1 MILWGGG
8 AKMYKH
14 PRNMNI
20 LRKISNLRGS
30 KPDGRFI
37 SGLLNEHSDPFTVRE
52 GKFKFGQLKNSTYYS
67 DWMEHSFLSN
77 TDQKE
82 VVGRT
87 FNFDKLF
94 YIKIFVLL
102 SLLVIGLRSVWL
114 QVVRGGYYYSLAEG
128 NRLRVEII
136 EPKRGIVY
144 DRNLKPL
151 VRNTANFVLY
161 LIPIDLPKNELDRD
175 IIIRRVADILDGKES
190 NNNGAVTVLPTKSEQ
205 IGNLSL
211 ISDSPSFFKIKNL
224 LEKVKIGSLESYQP
238 LFVMDNIAYD
248 KAMILSLEL
257 NNLPGVFL
265 SNKIRREYLFP
276 VLDEQKGTKALSLSH
291 LLGYTGKISESE
303 LANASS
309 DYSLIDYIGKS
320 GLEYSWEKDLKGI
333 NGHKNIE
340 VDALG
345 RQKKIVN
352 QVPAQDGFNLKLAI
366 DTDLQRQ
373 VELVADTY
381 LKKLGLNR
389 ASIIIM
395 NPQNGEILSLVSLP
409 SYDSNLFAKGI
420 SQDDYNNFL
429 NDPNRPL
436 FNRAISGEFPS
447 GSTFKLVVSSAALQ
461 EKVINE
467 TTSFLSTGG
476 LRVGEWFFPDW
487 KAGGH
492 GATNVRKALAESVN
506 TFFYYIGG
514 GYQDFV
520 GLGVDRLA
528 KYAKLFGMGVK
539 SGIDLPNEASGFVPT
554 ADWKKAT
561 KGESWYIGDTYHFA
575 IGQGD
580 VLVTPLQVANF
591 TATVAN
597 GGKLMEPHLV
607 SALLDSNNNVIS
619 EIAPKIIR
627 EGFIDSYNNQIVR
640 EGMRQTVLAGSA
652 RSLQVL
658 PVTSAGKTGTAQW
671 SSKKA
676 NHAWFTGFA
685 PYENPQVVIT
695 ILVEEGKEGSTV
707 AVPMARDIL
716 KWYFGGRKTDV
727 IPIVPVPVTASTT
740 ASSTEDVYL
749 D

>member
-1 MILWGGG
+1 
-8 AKMYKH
+8 
-14 PRNMNI
+14 MNI
-20 LRKISNLRGS
+20 FRKIANLSRS
-30 KPDGRFI
+30 KPEGRFI

-52 GKFKFGQLKNSTYYS
+52 GKFKFGQLKDSAYYS
-67 DWMEHSFLSN
+67 DWTEHSFLSN
-77 TDQKE
+77 TGQKE

-102 SLLVIGLRSVWL
+102 SLLTIGGRSLWL
-114 QVVRGGYYYSLAEG
+114 QVIRGDYYYSLAEG
-128 NRLRVEII
+128 NRLRVEVV
-136 EPKRGIVY
+136 EPKRGIIY
-144 DRNLKPL
+144 DSNLKPF

-161 LIPIDLPKNELDRD
+161 LRPIDLPKNELDRD
-175 IIIRRVADILDGKES
+175 VVIRRVADILDSKAADS
-190 NNNGAVTVLPTKSEQ
+190 NSIKTEPNEEQ

-238 LFVMDNIAYD
+238 LFIMDNIEYD
-248 KAMILSLEL
+248 KAMVLSLEL
-257 NNLPGVFL
+257 NSLPGVFL

-276 VLDEQKGTKALSLSH
+276 DLDAQKGTKALSLSH
-291 LLGYTGKISESE
+291 ILGYTGKISESE
-303 LANASS
+303 LSKASS
-309 DYSLIDYIGKS
+309 EYSLIDYIGKS
-320 GLEYSWEKDLKGI
+320 GLEYYWEKELKGI

-352 QVPAQDGFNLKLAI
+352 QIPAQDGFNLKLSI
-366 DTDLQRQ
+366 DSDLQRQ
-373 VELVADTY
+373 VEIVADAY
-381 LKKLGLNR
+381 FKKLNLKR

-409 SYDSNLFAKGI
+409 AYDSNFFAKGI
-420 SQDDYNNFL
+420 SQDDYSRFL
-429 NDPNRPL
+429 NDPDRPL

-447 GSTFKLVVSSAALQ
+447 GSTFKLVVASAALQ
-461 EKVINE
+461 EKVISE

-476 LRVGEWFFPDW
+476 IRIGEWFFPDW

-492 GATNVRKALAESVN
+492 GQTNVRKAIAESVN
-506 TFFYYIGG
+506 TFFYYVGG

-520 GLGVDRLA
+520 GLGVDRLV
-528 KYAKLFGMGVK
+528 KYSKLFGLGTK
-539 SGIDLPNEASGFVPT
+539 TGIDLPGEASGFVPT
-554 ADWKKAT
+554 KEWKKAT
-561 KGESWYIGDTYHFA
+561 KKESWYIGDTYHFA

-591 TATVAN
+591 TAAVAN
-597 GGKLMEPHLV
+597 GGKLLEPHLV
-607 SALLDSNNNVIS
+607 SAILDSNNNKVS
-619 EIAPKIIR
+619 DVAPKVVR
-627 EGFIDSYNNQIVR
+627 ENFIDAYNNQVVR

-685 PYENPQVVIT
+685 PYDNPQVVIT
-695 ILVEEGKEGSTV
+695 IMVEEGKEGSTV

-716 KWYFGGRKTDV
+716 KWYFGGRNNDA
-727 IPIVPVPVTASTT
+727 IPLIPVVPNTSTTASTT
-740 ASSTEDVYL
+740 ASSTEEIYL